1 MSEPIGIYVH
11 VPFCAGKCPY
21 CDFYSLAA
29 DETTKDAYVKAIL
42 RDFEAYAGKTTADTL
57 YFGGG
62 TPSLLG
68 GERIATLVLA
78 AKRAFAI
85 PDNGEITMEANPGDD
100 LPAVFSAFKKVGGN
114 RVSIGVQATDD
125 TTLRALGR
133 RHTAKEAAA
142 AVKAAHDAGIDNV
155 SVDLMLGLEGQTA
168 ADVKA
173 AAETVA
179 SWSVTHVSA
188 YLLKIEPGTP
198 FATATLH
205 LPDED
210 ETAALYL
217 EAVAALENAGYLQY
231 EISNFAKPGL
241 ESRHNLKYWNGREYL
256 GFGPAAHS
264 FFEGKR
270 CFYERDLAG
279 YLAGTSDKK
288 QEEDAAFAAG
298 SAEEYALLRLRLREG
313 LKEAEFSQKFGMPIP
328 SEWRQKAEKL
338 PSSLVTVSS
347 EGICLSAE
355 GFLVSNAIFT
365 AIL

>member
-1 MSEPIGIYVH
+1 MREPVGVYVH

-29 DETTKDAYVKAIL
+29 DEPTKTAYVSAIL
-42 RDFEAYAGKTTADTL
+42 RDFETYAGNVTADTL

-68 GERIATLVLA
+68 GERIAALVSA
-78 AKRAFAI
+78 AKTAFSI
-85 PDNGEITMEANPGDD
+85 PDDGEITMEANPGDD
-100 LPAVFSAFKKVGGN
+100 LPAVFSAFQAAGGN
-114 RVSIGVQATDD
+114 RVSIGVQATNDA
-125 TTLRALGR
+125 TLRALGR

-142 AVKAAHDAGIDNV
+142 AVKAAHNAGISNV

-173 AAETVA
+173 AVETVA
-179 SWSVTHVSA
+179 SWGVTHVSA

-198 FATATLH
+198 FAAASLC

-210 ETAALYL
+210 ETATLYL
-217 EAVAALENAGYLQY
+217 EAVAVLEKAGFLQY
-231 EISNFAKPGL
+231 EISNFAKPGF
-241 ESRHNLKYWNGREYL
+241 ESRHNLKYWNGEEYL

-270 CFYERDLAG
+270 QYYARDLAG
-279 YLAGTSDKK
+279 FLTGTNVPCF
-288 QEEDAAFAAG
+288 EEDAAFPAG

-313 LKEAEFSQKFGMPIP
+313 LQEAAFSQKFGRPIP
-328 SEWRQKAEKL
+328 AQWREKAAKL
-338 PSSLVTVSS
+338 PPSLVTVSPD
-347 EGICLSAE
+347 GITLSAE
-355 GFLVSNAIFT
+355 GFLVSNAIFA